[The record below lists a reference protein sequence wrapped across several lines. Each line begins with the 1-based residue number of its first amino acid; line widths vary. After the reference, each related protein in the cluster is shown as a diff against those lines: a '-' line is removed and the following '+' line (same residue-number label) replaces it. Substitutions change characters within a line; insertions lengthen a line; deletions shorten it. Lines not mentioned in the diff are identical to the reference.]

1 MSIKIIYSENLSIK
15 DFEKSISEEVKKIVE
30 FLDKE
35 LIKLRVNRVHPSL
48 VEDLKVNIY
57 GKVTLLKGLAVITT
71 PESNIIIISPFDP
84 SNISEI
90 EKALSIL
97 DLGGTPK
104 NDGKTIK
111 IIIPPMSQ
119 SRRLELVKMVHL
131 KKEESLISIRKI
143 RQEVL
148 SDLKKVEKDK
158 KISEDFSK
166 KLQKSLQNFIEEINL
181 SINLICQKKEKSL
194 LD

>member
-1 MSIKIIYSENLSIK
+1 MTIKITYSENLSIK
-15 DFEKSISEEVKKIVE
+15 DFEKSISEETKKIVD

-35 LIKLRVNRVHPSL
+35 LLKLRTNRVHPSL
-48 VEDLKVNIY
+48 VEDLKVNVY

-71 PESNIIIISPFDP
+71 SESNIIVISPFDP
-84 SNISEI
+84 SNIAEI
-90 EKALSIL
+90 EKALSAL

-111 IIIPPMSQ
+111 IVIPPMSQ
-119 SRRLELVKMVHL
+119 SRRLELVKMVHS

-148 SDLKKVEKDK
+148 NDLKKVEKDK
-158 KISEDFSK
+158 KVSEDFSK
-166 KLQKSLQNFIEEINL
+166 KLQKSLQNSIEEIN
-181 SINLICQKKEKSL
+181 STINLICQKKEKSL